1 MQLAAA
7 TAATTAVTT
16 ATFPITVT
24 VTVIIIIINDA
35 IVITSKAAIN
45 ESSMVSTSFFCAII
59 ADNICYLTEVTV
71 IGMGTHYDSFRCTS
85 VNTRTIINAILN
97 IIYFSRLGCCQQLP

>member
-7 TAATTAVTT
+7 TTATTAT
-16 ATFPITVT
+16 ASFPIT
-24 VTVIIIIINDA
+24 VTVIIIIINDVIA
-35 IVITSKAAIN
+35 ITSKAAIN
-45 ESSMVSTSFFCAII
+45 ESSMVSTSFFCVII

-71 IGMGTHYDSFRCTS
+71 IGMGTHDDSFRCTS

-97 IIYFSRLGCCQQLP
+97 IIYFSRLGCC